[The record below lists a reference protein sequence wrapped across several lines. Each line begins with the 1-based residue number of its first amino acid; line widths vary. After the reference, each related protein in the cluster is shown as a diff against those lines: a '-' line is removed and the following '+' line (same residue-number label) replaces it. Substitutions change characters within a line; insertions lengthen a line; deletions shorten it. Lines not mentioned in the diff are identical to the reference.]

1 MLLLP
6 EAEMEWAC
14 DGGQGEGKREE
25 MSCYPEDQVS
35 GLALGAPLNYSESP
49 FPYSV
54 KWVQ

>member
-14 DGGQGEGKREE
+14 DGGQEEGKREA

-35 GLALGAPLNYSESP
+35 GLALGAPLNHSESP
-49 FPYSV
+49 FPYSA
-54 KWVQ
+54 KWAQ

>member
-35 GLALGAPLNYSESP
+35 GLALGTPLNHSESP

-54 KWVQ
+54 KWAQ